1 MHTTQNFLIY
11 KHIENNIQQK
21 LPDQM
26 NEAISLSNKRKGL
39 LLEGFLFFSCLQ
51 NMSLSTGM
59 SNTNLQI

>member
-11 KHIENNIQQK
+11 KYIENNIQQK

-39 LLEGFLFFSCLQ
+39 LLEGFFIFLMFAKHV
-51 NMSLSTGM
+51 SLDRYE
-59 SNTNLQI
+59 